1 MGEQEFLL
9 LFVLMHSQKFYALW
23 ALSCHFHPFS
33 ELYRSLSFLST
44 SSSSSFSVM
53 YSMLLSLCVSV
64 WVIEIINCSVF
75 CTNSFIW
82 ISCWA
87 LAFWIIYQRF
97 EKFKV
102 RSPKKCAFLMR
113 NLFLFR
119 PAPFI
124 WVCCL
129 LHFHHSSS
137 SAFLFL
143 FLFLLSALLIV
154 SAVLFIDCVLLIF
167 IFFLHPFQFDLFLFL
182 SVWEHYATIKY
193 LWWAFFSPI
202 FHAWQD
208 LYTWTKRYGKFPSKR
223 VRP

>member
-1 MGEQEFLL
+1 MGTF
-9 LFVLMHSQKFYALW
+9 
-23 ALSCHFHPFS
+23 
-33 ELYRSLSFLST
+33 LSFPSLFGTLPLSVFFVVVVVFGYVLYAT
-44 SSSSSFSVM
+44 SSV
-53 YSMLLSLCVSV
+53 CVSV

-102 RSPKKCAFLMR
+102 RFPKKCAFLMR

-129 LHFHHSSS
+129 LHFHDSSS
-137 SAFLFL
+137 SFHLFPSL
-143 FLFLLSALLIV
+143 FSFFVSIPIFV
-154 SAVLFIDCVLLIF
+154 VSFVDCVSSAVYRLCIAYF
-167 IFFLHPFQFDLFLFL
+167 H
-182 SVWEHYATIKY
+182 
-193 LWWAFFSPI
+193 FFSSSI
-202 FHAWQD
+202 SIRSLSLSFSLGTLCYH
-208 LYTWTKRYGKFPSKR
+208 
-223 VRP
+223 

>member
-1 MGEQEFLL
+1 MGTF
-9 LFVLMHSQKFYALW
+9 
-23 ALSCHFHPFS
+23 
-33 ELYRSLSFLST
+33 LSFPSLFGTLPLSVFFVVVVVFGYVLYAT
-44 SSSSSFSVM
+44 SSV
-53 YSMLLSLCVSV
+53 CVSV

-102 RSPKKCAFLMR
+102 RFPKKCAFLMR

-137 SAFLFL
+137 SFHLFPSL
-143 FLFLLSALLIV
+143 FSFFVSIFV
-154 SAVLFIDCVLLIF
+154 VSFVDCVSSAVYRLCI
-167 IFFLHPFQFDLFLFL
+167 
-182 SVWEHYATIKY
+182 
-193 LWWAFFSPI
+193 AFFHFFSSSI
-202 FHAWQD
+202 SIRSLSLSFSLGTLCYH
-208 LYTWTKRYGKFPSKR
+208 
-223 VRP
+223 